1 MPNQR
6 NSHEQNPKQQKLNLK
21 NEGKNGL
28 RKESVFLPRFSVE
41 EEGNGEKREKGSAE
55 EMQERRT
62 QQKCGRRK
70 LVPKYGRSQSWWK
83 RYGSADLVV
92 LDETTTFWAEVWLC
106 RHGRHAE
113 LLGDSLHSAGRHVV
127 SL

>member
-62 QQKCGRRK
+62 QQK
-70 LVPKYGRSQSWWK
+70 
-83 RYGSADLVV
+83 
-92 LDETTTFWAEVWLC
+92 
-106 RHGRHAE
+106 
-113 LLGDSLHSAGRHVV
+113 
-127 SL
+127 